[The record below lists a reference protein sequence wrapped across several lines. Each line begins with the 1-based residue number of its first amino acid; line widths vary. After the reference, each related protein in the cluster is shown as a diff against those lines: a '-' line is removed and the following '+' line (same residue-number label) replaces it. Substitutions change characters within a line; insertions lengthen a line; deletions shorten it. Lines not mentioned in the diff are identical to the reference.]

1 MSFLWNINIFLLPPL
16 VSLLALGEGDD
27 GRQGWVGGEG
37 FYLWAFFQS
46 SSIGNYFLY
55 RRGQRWTH
63 TKLSVFLNLFYPAL
77 WLQMAYSPVH
87 HHYLKP
93 ASHLWS
99 SVLISVV
106 GNASPFAIRST
117 SYCVPCEGQAALLS
131 CLPLG
136 ALITPLVKQSA
147 EEVSF
152 SLLSLLH
159 ILLKMEMKL
168 QYCCYNQLIWH
179 LDIRCIKCVCLLPLE
194 ATPTV
199 QRDRVCCGLWGVW
212 SFHVSS
218 DGLAGLWSKVLLPLL
233 WQTQWR

>member
-1 MSFLWNINIFLLPPL
+1 MSFLWNVNIFLLPPL

-77 WLQMAYSPVH
+77 WLQMAYSPVQTCIPS
-87 HHYLKP
+87 LI
-93 ASHLWS
+93 LC
-99 SVLISVV
+99 VFISVV

-131 CLPLG
+131 RLPLG

-168 QYCCYNQLIWH
+168 QYRCYN
-179 LDIRCIKCVCLLPLE
+179 
-194 ATPTV
+194 
-199 QRDRVCCGLWGVW
+199 
-212 SFHVSS
+212 
-218 DGLAGLWSKVLLPLL
+218 
-233 WQTQWR
+233 

>member
-1 MSFLWNINIFLLPPL
+1 MNTHKTVCIPKLILSSTLVADGIFTSASPLLKTGIP
-16 VSLLALGEGDD
+16 SLILC
-27 GRQGWVGGEG
+27 
-37 FYLWAFFQS
+37 
-46 SSIGNYFLY
+46 
-55 RRGQRWTH
+55 
-63 TKLSVFLNLFYPAL
+63 
-77 WLQMAYSPVH
+77 
-87 HHYLKP
+87 
-93 ASHLWS
+93 
-99 SVLISVV
+99 VLISVV

-159 ILLKMEMKL
+159 IQLKMEMKL

-233 WQTQWR
+233 WQTQ

>member
-1 MSFLWNINIFLLPPL
+1 MSFLWNVNIFLIPPL

-27 GRQGWVGGEG
+27 GGQGWVGGEG

-63 TKLSVFLNLFYPAL
+63 TKLSVFLNLFYPPLVADGIFTS
-77 WLQMAYSPVH
+77 ASPL
-87 HHYLKP
+87 LKTCIP
-93 ASHLWS
+93 
-99 SVLISVV
+99 SVILCVFISVV

-131 CLPLG
+131 RLPLG

-168 QYCCYNQLIWH
+168 QYCCYN
-179 LDIRCIKCVCLLPLE
+179 
-194 ATPTV
+194 
-199 QRDRVCCGLWGVW
+199 
-212 SFHVSS
+212 
-218 DGLAGLWSKVLLPLL
+218 
-233 WQTQWR
+233 